1 MARERRRRRGGS
13 ADESDAQNI
22 PKAPA
27 YIKRKIPTT
36 VFLVMTILVLLKTM
50 QTPF

>member
-13 ADESDAQNI
+13 EEKSDSNSI

-27 YIKRKIPTT
+27 YIKRKIPHY
-36 VFLVMTILVLLKTM
+36 LSLIHI
-50 QTPF
+50 